1 MADVVLGM
9 GEVGSVLFDLLMS
22 RGCDCVGIDADPSRS
37 RNYDI
42 KKSAS
47 NVDILHVCIPGD
59 IPEFVGVVHAE
70 IKKYTDIGAVLIH
83 STVRPGTARK
93 LQKLTTIPVISA
105 PARGVHRR
113 FLKDMQRYTKFLA
126 ADCDISD
133 ELRGHVEDRFKK
145 VRWMSATT
153 TVEYAKILTDTTYYG
168 WLINYAQLTKMIC
181 DAEDIDYDEMWTFAD
196 EIHQILGNRPKMY
209 PGVIGGHCVIP
220 NLSLVDHPAIQ
231 DVHKINEIFRA
242 HINRAHT

>member
-9 GEVGSVLFDLLMS
+9 GEVGSTLFELLTS
-22 RGCDCVGIDADPSRS
+22 RGYDCVGVDTDPSRS

-42 KKSAS
+42 GESAP
-47 NVDILHVCIPGD
+47 NMDMLHVCIPGD
-59 IPEFVGVVHAE
+59 ITEFVNAVYTE
-70 IKKYTDIGAVLIH
+70 IKKYPNIEAVLIH
-83 STVRPGTARK
+83 STVRPGTAKK
-93 LQKLTTIPVISA
+93 LQNLTTIPVISA
-105 PARGVHRR
+105 PARGVHSR

-126 ADCDISD
+126 TDRDISP
-133 ELRGHVEDRFKK
+133 ELRGRLEDRFKK
-145 VRWMSATT
+145 VRWMSATI

-181 DAEDIDYDEMWTFAD
+181 DTENIDYDEMWTFAD

-242 HINRAHT
+242 HVND